1 MTPAFWAPQTRA
13 TLVKSPVEMIVGT
26 LKAFNVQYSDPTPFA
41 IKSAQL
47 GQNLF
52 APPNVKGWP
61 GGDAWINSTTLLS
74 RKQFLDQLFRSTEM
88 KAPPAQAQ
96 AQKPGVMMAA
106 MRQDLKEGGTVPGL
120 GQALKGMG
128 QEGRFK
134 LAQSQTMVSFNAA
147 KWLQQFGAD
156 ADDPPQLGPRISIQR
171 AVLPIEPT
179 APIPVKLAGTAYLRT
194 LMMDPAYQLK

>member
-1 MTPAFWAPQTRA
+1 
-13 TLVKSPVEMIVGT
+13 
-26 LKAFNVQYSDPTPFA
+26 
-41 IKSAQL
+41 
-47 GQNLF
+47 
-52 APPNVKGWP
+52 
-61 GGDAWINSTTLLS
+61 
-74 RKQFLDQLFRSTEM
+74 
-88 KAPPAQAQ
+88 
-96 AQKPGVMMAA
+96 
-106 MRQDLKEGGTVPGL
+106 
-120 GQALKGMG
+120 MG